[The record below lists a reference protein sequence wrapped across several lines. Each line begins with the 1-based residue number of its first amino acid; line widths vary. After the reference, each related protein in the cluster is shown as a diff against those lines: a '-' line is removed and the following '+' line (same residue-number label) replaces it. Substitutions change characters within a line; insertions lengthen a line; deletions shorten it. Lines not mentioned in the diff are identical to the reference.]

1 MKFGQLIE
9 YNQEN
14 IFLHKLCRKC
24 GYFQNR
30 DQYQTSFFLK
40 KKQTKGKI
48 KWSAAKFQYISIALK
63 LACNENKLSKTFDNA
78 IDPEICSISIF

>member
-1 MKFGQLIE
+1 MWLFP
-9 YNQEN
+9 
-14 IFLHKLCRKC
+14 
-24 GYFQNR
+24 
-30 DQYQTSFFLK
+30 DQRLVPDLFFFFFK
-40 KKQTKGKI
+40 KKTKGKI